1 MLSRMETCEVRSRCE
16 VKVRAEQRPQKLG
29 SLKEERAKGSL
40 CHLLPIYPRLSS
52 ESGKPSLASL
62 RHSLKVDSSCVSGL

>member
-40 CHLLPIYPRLSS
+40 CHLLPIHPRLRFRKW
-52 ESGKPSLASL
+52 EAFF
-62 RHSLKVDSSCVSGL
+62 GLTEAFTKSRFLLC